1 MGLVSGE
8 PSTTEL
14 SDNET
19 VPKYC
24 KLELKLGVSFTY
36 SEEVNSFNSPF
47 VLILN
52 IVSRFF
58 LVLT

>member
-8 PSTTEL
+8 LSTTEL

-19 VPKYC
+19 LPKYC
-24 KLELKLGVSFTY
+24 KLELKLSVSFTY
-36 SEEVNSFNSPF
+36 SEEANSFNTPF

-58 LVLT
+58 